1 MIFYFKLC
9 FVDKNKA
16 ISSCYI
22 NLKPVQNKGHIFK
35 GKQPNKTHTVLSLNF
50 SVISHAHCNSSLGFA
65 LTMYYLMRIFQEKN
79 KKTGDGDKEFPVV
92 SKG

>member
-9 FVDKNKA
+9 FVNKNKA

-35 GKQPNKTHTVLSLNF
+35 GKQPNK
-50 SVISHAHCNSSLGFA
+50 
-65 LTMYYLMRIFQEKN
+65 IF
-79 KKTGDGDKEFPVV
+79 
-92 SKG
+92 

>member
-9 FVDKNKA
+9 FADKNKA

-35 GKQPNKTHTVLSLNF
+35 GKQPNKIF
-50 SVISHAHCNSSLGFA
+50 SQTLGFA

-79 KKTGDGDKEFPVV
+79 KKTGDGDREFPVV